1 MSMSSEGSENLP
13 EDSSNFV
20 LLWSREREKRGYSM
34 VNADTGVFY
43 AHEQECQG
51 HRVLCMTRVENRT
64 WLGTEVNL
72 DRREDRLFVSNSIV
86 TLMKRQKQFQ
96 TFIEIC
102 VLFYSS

>member
-1 MSMSSEGSENLP
+1 MSMSSEGSEKLP

-43 AHEQECQG
+43 AHEQKCQG

-64 WLGTEVNL
+64 WLGTEV
-72 DRREDRLFVSNSIV
+72 
-86 TLMKRQKQFQ
+86 KQ
-96 TFIEIC
+96 
-102 VLFYSS
+102 